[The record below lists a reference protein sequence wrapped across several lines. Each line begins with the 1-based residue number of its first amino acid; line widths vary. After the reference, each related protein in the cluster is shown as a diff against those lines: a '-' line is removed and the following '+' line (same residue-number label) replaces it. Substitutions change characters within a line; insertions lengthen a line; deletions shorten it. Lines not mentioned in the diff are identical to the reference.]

1 CVPVK
6 GTRPRPRPPGG
17 CPWTGF
23 SQDAGWGALREP
35 QGGPSLPDLVQDSK
49 DGAPEG
55 DKCHT
60 GDSLT
65 PPPTRLT
72 LRAAHRTDPAARW
85 ARRGEGCRGVF
96 RTIRPAPT
104 CAAPAVAPNAA
115 SPAPAASGPAVALG
129 SLAPPSP
136 PSPLAPQ
143 LGAEAPQLGAGPP
156 PSARPALKG
165 EATSALPHGPAPC
178 PPFPLPAL
186 TGAVQLPD
194 GPGLARGAAIHISGG
209 ADWGA
214 PAPWARPWA
223 MLLWSVARGGLAVS
237 VGARGLG
244 PLSSWDWGQ
253 RLPGGGSIL
262 HRIRVREGHRE
273 FRKDHVEVGS
283 QAGAAGTGQPE
294 SSLPGGDPSE
304 PLYPP
309 PPELQP
315 PTNCCMSGCPNCVWV
330 EYADALLQH
339 YQDGG
344 ERALAA
350 LEEHV
355 ADENLKAFLRM
366 EIRLRVRSGS

>member
-1 CVPVK
+1 
-6 GTRPRPRPPGG
+6 
-17 CPWTGF
+17 
-23 SQDAGWGALREP
+23 
-35 QGGPSLPDLVQDSK
+35 
-49 DGAPEG
+49 
-55 DKCHT
+55 
-60 GDSLT
+60 
-65 PPPTRLT
+65 
-72 LRAAHRTDPAARW
+72 
-85 ARRGEGCRGVF
+85 
-96 RTIRPAPT
+96 
-104 CAAPAVAPNAA
+104 
-115 SPAPAASGPAVALG
+115 
-129 SLAPPSP
+129 
-136 PSPLAPQ
+136 
-143 LGAEAPQLGAGPP
+143 
-156 PSARPALKG
+156 
-165 EATSALPHGPAPC
+165 
-178 PPFPLPAL
+178 
-186 TGAVQLPD
+186 
-194 GPGLARGAAIHISGG
+194 
-209 ADWGA
+209 
-214 PAPWARPWA
+214 